1 MGCGASKRNKK
12 QQAEATPESVTTPAE
27 SAHGEK
33 EGPPPPPGERGHGGE
48 DKTPTETRG
57 DAEERHEDV
66 APAKEPKKWETK
78 LHNLCYQRHALVV
91 SKNPE
96 TAEFCGD
103 FLRKVG
109 FGRIRKGTI
118 EELLPELET
127 YDQSISYIYDLVIV
141 EDSSVDP
148 SLREKIDGVFGKSVK
163 ENDKIIEA
171 IKAKRT
177 EGRKGGGR
185 PRRLSVPD
193 AASARMDS
201 VDLEDPQ
208 SSMLVA
214 GVRGRPVTSALGG
227 SPKPKRHRHTRSDL
241 PEMLPDEKTS
251 KEKDVEGSSSVDSN
265 TGCGDGSHSTTLKG
279 RVRSGTVVTSKVVR
293 SRANSG
299 AKMINEYTILEK
311 LGRGAYGKVKKVQD
325 LRTDEVYALKI
336 CNKEFLKKQRKGK
349 EHNAL
354 EDVQREMA
362 IWKKL
367 SHPNIVN
374 LLEIIDDP
382 ESNELYMISDFMPNG
397 TVAEVGGGGVLTG
410 DIFSDDR
417 IRKIA
422 RDVTLGLRYLHRNG
436 IVHHDIKPENL
447 LFDGDDVVRLTD
459 FGVSRMFTEDEGD
472 VMKHS
477 AGTPAFTAPEAISPP
492 YEGRPV
498 DIYAF
503 GVTLYVLAVGRLPF
517 HARTEY
523 LLYHCIRKNP
533 VDFPDTLTPSL
544 RDLLENMLDK
554 DPLKRI
560 TLEGILE
567 HPFLTEGNWA
577 PPIEDEAL
585 VEVSEDEVRKAV
597 SKEGLILRKKLNT
610 VLPVLMGVV
619 HKVRRRRSSV
629 RRPDEEVRLNVC
641 LLSDR
646 ARCYYWCDYFKD
658 LQNHSGLRCVHVEKG
673 LDEHD
678 VFQDDDMAEAI
689 MCMIHR
695 TSPYIDP
702 ATENPPAK
710 SLKDDDDDR
719 TGPRRSEDAD
729 FGIPIPT

>member
-1 MGCGASKRNKK
+1 VC
-12 QQAEATPESVTTPAE
+12 T
-27 SAHGEK
+27 
-33 EGPPPPPGERGHGGE
+33 
-48 DKTPTETRG
+48 
-57 DAEERHEDV
+57 
-66 APAKEPKKWETK
+66 
-78 LHNLCYQRHALVV
+78 
-91 SKNPE
+91 
-96 TAEFCGD
+96 
-103 FLRKVG
+103 
-109 FGRIRKGTI
+109 
-118 EELLPELET
+118 ET
-127 YDQSISYIYDLVIV
+127 YDQSISYIYDLVVV
-141 EDSSVDP
+141 EDSSVNP
-148 SLREKIDGVFGKSVK
+148 SLMERIDGVFGKSVK
-163 ENDKIIEA
+163 ENDKIIET
-171 IKAKRT
+171 IQAKRA
-177 EGRKGGGR
+177 EGRKGRAR

-193 AASARMDS
+193 AASSRMDS
-201 VDLEDPQ
+201 VDLQDPE
-208 SSMLVA
+208 STVLLA
-214 GVRGRPVTSALGG
+214 GTQGQPVRPVRPGSCALGG
-227 SPKPKRHRHTRSDL
+227 TPKPTAHRHTRSFL
-241 PEMLPDEKTS
+241 PEMISDEKQLL
-251 KEKDVEGSSSVDSN
+251 KETDVDGSSSVDSSA
-265 TGCGDGSHSTTLKG
+265 CAGDGAEVGRRKG
-279 RVRSGTVVTSKVVR
+279 RGRSETVVTSKAVR

-311 LGRGAYGKVKKVQD
+311 LGSGAYGKVKKIQD

-336 CNKEFLKKQRKGK
+336 CNKEFLKRQRKGK

-354 EDVQREMA
+354 EDVLREMA

-382 ESNELYMISDFMPNG
+382 ESHELYMISDFMPNG
-397 TVAEVGGGGVLTG
+397 TVAEVGSGGVLTA
-410 DIFSDDR
+410 DVFSDDR
-417 IRKIA
+417 IRKIS
-422 RDVTLGLRYLHRNG
+422 RDVALGLRYLHRNG

-503 GVTLYVLAVGRLPF
+503 GVTLYVLATGHLPF

-533 VDFPDTLTPSL
+533 IEFPDTLTPSL
-544 RDLLENMLDK
+544 RDLLEKMLNK
-554 DPLKRI
+554 DPLERI
-560 TLEGILE
+560 SLEGILR
-567 HPFLTEGNWA
+567 HPFAADGGWVA
-577 PPIEDEAL
+577 PIEDEAL
-585 VEVSEDEVRKAV
+585 VEVSDDEVRTAV

-610 VLPVLMGVV
+610 ILPALMGVV
-619 HKVRRRRSSV
+619 DKVRKRRSSV

-641 LLSDR
+641 LLNDPKR
-646 ARCYYWCDYFKD
+646 HNYYWREYFKD
-658 LQNHSGLRCVHVEKG
+658 LQNHLGLRCVNVEKG
-673 LDEHD
+673 LKDFE

-702 ATENPPAK
+702 VGDPPK
-710 SLKDDDDDR
+710 CLEE
-719 TGPRRSEDAD
+719 PRGDED